1 MKRARDTHLYPRDL
15 DNPADY
21 VPQPGEIAIQP
32 GDEETLSTG
41 PHASE
46 LKKGWRLK
54 ITPE

>member
-1 MKRARDTHLYPRDL
+1 MKRTRDMHLYPRDL